1 MLTDPPR
8 PQGLIFD
15 TETPG
20 QTQTWTVR
28 HRGLEYIGQ
37 VIVTESVDPSWG
49 RPLAGD
55 LSFRLVFY
63 LVPRRIPAGQI
74 QDPRIAMAVPRR
86 EPAQARYLGRELRA
100 VREVGERYVTA
111 RDRDA
116 RAMRSMM
123 GDRDLSLR
131 GELAQRYAVAYSLV
145 RIYTYQDTRI
155 RPRDIFSEESPIS
168 WADRLASAVLSHAHP
183 DLPIDDTGFPGPL
196 TGDKV
201 AALYR
206 GLFQDDSA
214 VAAITRDYGPGL
226 GLTRREAPALFD
238 ASHCPAVDF
247 IRREVESRGGEMSGR
262 ELASVLVETYG
273 LTPPLDGLY
282 LMSFVRHARA
292 EVELGPGHRVETRRG
307 GPFLGDRFTWDMVPE
322 VAFSEALADQVETVR
337 LSPRPTWD
345 SVLPYATLMVDGLEP
360 GGDTA
365 TAAAQGRHLLD
376 ALGGLVAEI
385 KNIRVSLDKLQPV
398 IGEVPSDVTETLDG
412 LEALY
417 AVSDHQEF
425 YNVAQ
430 DRFKGPRQL
439 GEGLDLQKRL
449 VELAVLASTITR
461 VKSYL
466 DSMSCGKG
474 HQQLSIERDAV
485 LARIEPG
492 SLIANPGLWSS
503 IEERFQQL
511 RVRYATAY
519 LAHHSKYH
527 QGALELR
534 RRLEGTMPQVEA
546 LAQFN
551 RIPELGEPV
560 GAEVPQ
566 QLAGLRAALR
576 ECAVVDGDPYLNDQP
591 HCAECAL
598 PLDEDIP
605 RREEELLFGAVE
617 RAMREYIRR
626 LGSHGVRQVL
636 AHPDKEQL
644 EKFVNL
650 VQVADPSSLANVLD
664 DEVVGFLRQFLREG

>member
-1 MLTDPPR
+1 
-8 PQGLIFD
+8 
-15 TETPG
+15 
-20 QTQTWTVR
+20 
-28 HRGLEYIGQ
+28 
-37 VIVTESVDPSWG
+37 
-49 RPLAGD
+49 
-55 LSFRLVFY
+55 
-63 LVPRRIPAGQI
+63 
-74 QDPRIAMAVPRR
+74 
-86 EPAQARYLGRELRA
+86 
-100 VREVGERYVTA
+100 
-111 RDRDA
+111 
-116 RAMRSMM
+116 
-123 GDRDLSLR
+123 
-131 GELAQRYAVAYSLV
+131 
-145 RIYTYQDTRI
+145 
-155 RPRDIFSEESPIS
+155 
-168 WADRLASAVLSHAHP
+168 
-183 DLPIDDTGFPGPL
+183 
-196 TGDKV
+196 
-201 AALYR
+201 
-206 GLFQDDSA
+206 
-214 VAAITRDYGPGL
+214 
-226 GLTRREAPALFD
+226 
-238 ASHCPAVDF
+238 
-247 IRREVESRGGEMSGR
+247 
-262 ELASVLVETYG
+262 
-273 LTPPLDGLY
+273 
-282 LMSFVRHARA
+282 
-292 EVELGPGHRVETRRG
+292 
-307 GPFLGDRFTWDMVPE
+307 
-322 VAFSEALADQVETVR
+322 
-337 LSPRPTWD
+337 
-345 SVLPYATLMVDGLEP
+345 
-360 GGDTA
+360 
-365 TAAAQGRHLLD
+365 
-376 ALGGLVAEI
+376 
-385 KNIRVSLDKLQPV
+385 
-398 IGEVPSDVTETLDG
+398 
-412 LEALY
+412 
-417 AVSDHQEF
+417 
-425 YNVAQ
+425 
-430 DRFKGPRQL
+430 
-439 GEGLDLQKRL
+439 
-449 VELAVLASTITR
+449 
-461 VKSYL
+461 
-466 DSMSCGKG
+466 MSCGKG